1 MSSSL
6 SIYNSLS
13 GKTEL
18 FKSMSPNYVG
28 MYVCGPT
35 VYNNVHLGNCRTFI
49 SFDLIFFSFV
59 KALQISSVCGPD
71 ILTIAIPLGP
81 FPEDN
86 ANIFIY

>member
-18 FKSMSPNYVG
+18 FKTISPNYVK

-49 SFDLIFFSFV
+49 SFDLIYRY
-59 KALQISSVCGPD
+59 LIH
-71 ILTIAIPLGP
+71 LGYKVRYVR
-81 FPEDN
+81 
-86 ANIFIY
+86 NITDVGLLDLHRIQDDQHP

>member
-35 VYNNVHLGNCRTFI
+35 VYDNPHIGNARPLVVF
-49 SFDLIFFSFV
+49 
-59 KALQISSVCGPD
+59 D
-71 ILTIAIPLGP
+71 ILFKVICL
-81 FPEDN
+81 
-86 ANIFIY
+86 